1 MAEAEA
7 FSAVAEAAAALP
19 LVATLVYSAEAGLAA
34 LAADRRGSRAEL
46 AALTAASAVAAS
58 GVPGEASAAEAS
70 AVPEAVFGW
79 AAGDGSQDPEAAPAA
94 GSALPVRA
102 VGV

>member
-1 MAEAEA
+1 M
-7 FSAVAEAAAALP
+7 
-19 LVATLVYSAEAGLAA
+19 AA

-58 GVPGEASAAEAS
+58 GVPGAASAAEASAAEAS

-94 GSALPVRA
+94 GSALPGSISMQPLVTI
-102 VGV
+102 VVFTYFE

>member
-1 MAEAEA
+1 M
-7 FSAVAEAAAALP
+7 
-19 LVATLVYSAEAGLAA
+19 AA

-94 GSALPVRA
+94 GSALPGSISMQPLVTI
-102 VGV
+102 VVFTYFE